1 MGNCSTKKE
10 SCVFC
15 DIAIT
20 NKERILFENETVILF
35 EDISPIAYVHLQ
47 CIPKRHIVNINEL
60 TIHELG
66 LLNEMK
72 QTAME
77 YITTHYD
84 INGSNNS
91 INENDIIFGFHVPPF
106 YSVKHLHMHCIV
118 PPFNNKCLKCFK
130 VDCIMRSYDKVI
142 HQLQY

>member
-1 MGNCSTKKE
+1 MGNCGTKKE
-10 SCVFC
+10 RCVFC
-15 DIAIT
+15 DIANT
-20 NKERILFENETVILF
+20 NKERILFENENVILF

-72 QTAME
+72 QIAME
-77 YITTHYD
+77 YIISHYYD
-84 INGSNNS
+84 

-106 YSVKHLHMHCIV
+106 YSVKHLHMHCVV
-118 PPFNNKCLKCFK
+118 PPFKNNCLKCLK

-142 HQLQY
+142 QQLQY

>member
-1 MGNCSTKKE
+1 MGNCGNKKE
-10 SCVFC
+10 RCVFC
-15 DIAIT
+15 DIVNT
-20 NKERILFENETVILF
+20 NKERILFENENVILF

-72 QTAME
+72 QIAME
-77 YITTHYD
+77 YIISHYND
-84 INGSNNS
+84 

-106 YSVKHLHMHCIV
+106 YSV
-118 PPFNNKCLKCFK
+118 
-130 VDCIMRSYDKVI
+130 
-142 HQLQY
+142 